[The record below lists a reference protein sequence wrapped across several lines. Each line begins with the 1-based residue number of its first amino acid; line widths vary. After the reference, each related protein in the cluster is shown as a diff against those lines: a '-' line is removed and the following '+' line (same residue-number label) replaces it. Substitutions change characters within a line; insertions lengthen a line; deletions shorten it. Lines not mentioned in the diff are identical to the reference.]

1 VENCDENSEL
11 LTTKGHNL
19 PPIEKQ
25 RQYVLR
31 CLVQKNACPNC
42 GHALNFF
49 EGARVDIDD
58 WEDKLGAPF
67 CECNVCKRELIYVVP
82 FLATAGNGGWHW
94 QLVPMDPK
102 R

>member
-1 VENCDENSEL
+1 MKNSEL
-11 LTTKGHNL
+11 LTAKGQNL

-49 EGARVDIDD
+49 EGARVEIDD
-58 WEDKLGAPF
+58 WEDKPGPTP
-67 CECNVCKRELIYVVP
+67 CECTVCKRELVHVVP
-82 FLATAGNGGWHW
+82 VVATGGNGGWHW
-94 QLVPMDPK
+94 HLVPIQLE

>member
-1 VENCDENSEL
+1 MKNSEL

-58 WEDKLGAPF
+58 WEDKPGPTS
-67 CECNVCKRELIYVVP
+67 CECTVCKRELVYVVP

-94 QLVPMDPK
+94 HLVPVDPE